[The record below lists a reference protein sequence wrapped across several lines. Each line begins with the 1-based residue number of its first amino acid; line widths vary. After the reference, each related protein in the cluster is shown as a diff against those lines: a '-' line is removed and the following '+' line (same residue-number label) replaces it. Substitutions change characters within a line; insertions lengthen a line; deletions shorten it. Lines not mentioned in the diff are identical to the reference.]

1 MNKPQL
7 NLQDTFL
14 NQVRKEN
21 IGVTIYLVGGVQLR
35 GNVRGFDSFTI
46 LLDSPGKPT
55 QMVYKHSVTS
65 IVPMRPIQ
73 NLYTDA
79 IRDANPPPQTPTPSP
94 TAPPTVP
101 AAAAHPDATVNVE
114 DPAPMPASAAPEA
127 ANVEPIS

>member
-1 MNKPQL
+1 MNKAQI

-21 IGVTIYLVGGVQLR
+21 IGVMIYLIGGVQLR

-55 QMVYKHSVTS
+55 QLVYKHAITS

-73 NLYTDA
+73 NLYTEA
-79 IRDANPPPQTPTPSP
+79 MREAGVVPQTALGQ

-101 AAAAHPDATVNVE
+101 AGSAHPDAAAMVQTPNPVS
-114 DPAPMPASAAPEA
+114 ASAVPEA
-127 ANVEPIS
+127 AETEPIS

>member
-1 MNKPQL
+1 MNKSQL

-21 IGVTIYLVGGVQLR
+21 IGVMIYLIGGVQLR

-46 LLDSPGKPT
+46 LLDSPGKPV
-55 QMVYKHSVTS
+55 QLVYKHAVTS

-73 NLYTDA
+73 NLYTEA
-79 IRDANPPPQTPTPSP
+79 MREAGVVPQAASP

-101 AAAAHPDATVNVE
+101 AGSAHPDAAATVQTPN
-114 DPAPMPASAAPEA
+114 PAPASAVPA
-127 ANVEPIS
+127 AETEPIS

>member
-1 MNKPQL
+1 MNKTQL

-21 IGVTIYLVGGVQLR
+21 IGVTIYLIGGVQLR

-55 QMVYKHSVTS
+55 QMVYKHAVTS

-73 NLYTDA
+73 NLYTEA
-79 IRDANPPPQTPTPSP
+79 IRDSAATPAATPSP
-94 TAPPTVP
+94 TATPTVP
-101 AAAAHPDATVNVE
+101 AAAAHPDPTVNVE
-114 DPAPMPASAAPEA
+114 DPTPAPAGATPEA
-127 ANVEPIS
+127 AQIEPIS

>member
-1 MNKPQL
+1 MNKSQL

-21 IGVTIYLVGGVQLR
+21 IGVMIYLIGGVQLR

-55 QMVYKHSVTS
+55 QLVYKHAITS

-73 NLYTDA
+73 NLYTEA
-79 IRDANPPPQTPTPSP
+79 VREAGVVPQTAPGQ
-94 TAPPTVP
+94 TAPPIVP
-101 AAAAHPDATVNVE
+101 AGSAHPDAAAMVQMPN
-114 DPAPMPASAAPEA
+114 PAPASAVPEA
-127 ANVEPIS
+127 AQAEPIS

>member
-1 MNKPQL
+1 MNKSQV

-21 IGVTIYLVGGVQLR
+21 IGVMIYLIGGVQLR

-55 QMVYKHSVTS
+55 QLVYKHAVTS

-73 NLYTDA
+73 NLYTEA
-79 IRDANPPPQTPTPSP
+79 MREAGVVPQTAPGQA
-94 TAPPTVP
+94 APPTVP
-101 AAAAHPDATVNVE
+101 AGSAHPDAAAMVQTPN
-114 DPAPMPASAAPEA
+114 PAPASAVPEA
-127 ANVEPIS
+127 AETDPIS

>member
-1 MNKPQL
+1 MNKSQL

-21 IGVTIYLVGGVQLR
+21 IGVMIYLIGGVQLR

-55 QMVYKHSVTS
+55 QLVYKHAVTS

-73 NLYTDA
+73 NLYTEA
-79 IRDANPPPQTPTPSP
+79 MREAGVVPQAAPSQA
-94 TAPPTVP
+94 APPIV
-101 AAAAHPDATVNVE
+101 ASGSAHPDAAATVQT
-114 DPAPMPASAAPEA
+114 PAPAPASAVPEA
-127 ANVEPIS
+127 ADTDPIS

>member
-1 MNKPQL
+1 MNKSQV

-21 IGVTIYLVGGVQLR
+21 IGVMIYLIGGVQLR

-55 QMVYKHSVTS
+55 QLVYKHAVTS

-73 NLYTDA
+73 NLYTEA
-79 IRDANPPPQTPTPSP
+79 MREAGIVPQTAPGQA
-94 TAPPTVP
+94 APPTVP
-101 AAAAHPDATVNVE
+101 AGSAHPDAAAAMQTPN
-114 DPAPMPASAAPEA
+114 PAPAPDVPDAAHTD
-127 ANVEPIS
+127 PIS

>member
-1 MNKPQL
+1 MNKSQV

-21 IGVTIYLVGGVQLR
+21 IGVMIYLIGGVQLR

-55 QMVYKHSVTS
+55 QLVYKHAVTS

-73 NLYTDA
+73 NLYTEA
-79 IRDANPPPQTPTPSP
+79 MREAGIVPQAAAGQA
-94 TAPPTVP
+94 APPAVP
-101 AAAAHPDATVNVE
+101 AGSAHPDAASAVQSPS
-114 DPAPMPASAAPEA
+114 PAPAPDVPEA
-127 ANVEPIS
+127 ANTEPIS

>member
-1 MNKPQL
+1 MNKSQV

-21 IGVTIYLVGGVQLR
+21 IGVMIYLLGGVQLR

-55 QMVYKHSVTS
+55 QLVYKHAVTS

-73 NLYTDA
+73 NLYTEA
-79 IRDANPPPQTPTPSP
+79 MREAGIVPQP
-94 TAPPTVP
+94 APGQAALPTVP
-101 AAAAHPDATVNVE
+101 AGSAHPDAAAAVQTPN
-114 DPAPMPASAAPEA
+114 PAPAPAVPEA
-127 ANVEPIS
+127 VHTEPIS